1 MISQENDNLVIVDWE
16 PNTEFKIELPLGT
29 SFSTGP
35 TRDPFGEKKVL
46 IGILGELERL
56 IFELNNRVK
65 ALEIIFENRF

>member
-35 TRDPFGEKKVL
+35 TRDPFGEKKSSSEFWANLRGLYLNLTTVL
-46 IGILGELERL
+46 RL
-56 IFELNNRVK
+56 
-65 ALEIIFENRF
+65 